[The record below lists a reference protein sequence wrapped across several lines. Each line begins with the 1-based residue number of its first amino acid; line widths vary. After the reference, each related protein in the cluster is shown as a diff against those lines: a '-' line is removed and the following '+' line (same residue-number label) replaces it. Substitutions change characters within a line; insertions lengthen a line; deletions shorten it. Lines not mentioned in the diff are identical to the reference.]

1 MKWRWQNN
9 ADTPTNTDVGLS
21 WNVFS
26 GKTFA
31 LKFTRSYKS
40 DTKVVNACSYHTYL
54 QHIKPLIIVKQ
65 PITIVNKVCIKTM
78 SVSLRLGESLVSG
91 AVLGYTVTVLL
102 YLYIVHNVCI
112 QVFRP
117 RVVITKQPSPILE
130 IIHKSITN
138 LFLTLYYY
146 CIQVLLLYKSA

>member
-1 MKWRWQNN
+1 
-9 ADTPTNTDVGLS
+9 
-21 WNVFS
+21 
-26 GKTFA
+26 
-31 LKFTRSYKS
+31 
-40 DTKVVNACSYHTYL
+40 
-54 QHIKPLIIVKQ
+54 
-65 PITIVNKVCIKTM
+65 M

-138 LFLTLYYY
+138 LFLTLS
-146 CIQVLLLYKSA
+146 LLLHTSIKVHNSSRLLTPQSVYYLMQSRDDSDEVFKYQA

>member
-1 MKWRWQNN
+1 
-9 ADTPTNTDVGLS
+9 
-21 WNVFS
+21 
-26 GKTFA
+26 
-31 LKFTRSYKS
+31 
-40 DTKVVNACSYHTYL
+40 
-54 QHIKPLIIVKQ
+54 
-65 PITIVNKVCIKTM
+65 M

-117 RVVITKQPSPILE
+117 RGVITKQPSPILE

-138 LFLTLYYY
+138 LFLTLHYY